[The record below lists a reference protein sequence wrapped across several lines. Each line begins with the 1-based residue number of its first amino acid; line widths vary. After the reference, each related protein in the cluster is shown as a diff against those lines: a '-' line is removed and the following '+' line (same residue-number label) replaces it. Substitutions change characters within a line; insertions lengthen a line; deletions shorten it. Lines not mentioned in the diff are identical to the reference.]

1 MFSLIGVFFSVKEFI
16 LFLYCSTV
24 LLFFYLQYY
33 THVLQ
38 MWLTQHIHYTCD
50 SKKTSV
56 HAYQKR
62 KLLDCWDIC
71 WYSFLLNL
79 QWHRV
84 SYFSNEMCFNFYYG
98 AFVCYNETQC
108 LHTVFSLR
116 IKEFISWS
124 VIFCTYMIIMHC
136 ATGCFC
142 VVEVYIHV
150 ITVYQKWCVYTYE
163 ELNKSMQYIVCKYF
177 ISKYK
182 IFWIQF
188 FCSISG
194 FESIKLEV
202 SCCAFCACKSQCC

>member
-1 MFSLIGVFFSVKEFI
+1 MTQNVSVFFHWNIIYYTEGHFCMRVSVTTFYIMRISVQPHRGFFSVKEFI

-84 SYFSNEMCFNFYYG
+84 SYFSNEMCFNFYYS

-116 IKEFISWS
+116 IKEFISFLI
-124 VIFCTYMIIMHC
+124 VICDILYIYDYHALCNRLFLCCRGLYTCNYCISEMM
-136 ATGCFC
+136 C
-142 VVEVYIHV
+142 VHLRR
-150 ITVYQKWCVYTYE
+150 T
-163 ELNKSMQYIVCKYF
+163 
-177 ISKYK
+177 
-182 IFWIQF
+182 
-188 FCSISG
+188 
-194 FESIKLEV
+194 
-202 SCCAFCACKSQCC
+202 

>member
-1 MFSLIGVFFSVKEFI
+1 MTQNVSVFFHWNIIYYTEGHFCMRVSVTTFYIMRISVQPHRGFFSVKEFI

-84 SYFSNEMCFNFYYG
+84 SYFSNEMCFNFYYS
-98 AFVCYNETQC
+98 AFACYNETQC
-108 LHTVFSLR
+108 LHL
-116 IKEFISWS
+116 
-124 VIFCTYMIIMHC
+124 
-136 ATGCFC
+136 
-142 VVEVYIHV
+142 
-150 ITVYQKWCVYTYE
+150 KWR
-163 ELNKSMQYIVCKYF
+163 ELI
-177 ISKYK
+177 
-182 IFWIQF
+182 
-188 FCSISG
+188 
-194 FESIKLEV
+194 
-202 SCCAFCACKSQCC
+202 